1 MMMTMM
7 RKRKMRMIEFDEVY
21 HDFFGEM
28 DGQNDAY
35 KLAKIEHPLGLML
48 GMNKDFNPSLLFI
61 SNTKPSSI
69 PNSSA
74 IDVYVGLRKDK
85 QYAIIFSLLNDKY
98 IELFSYFCMDMIN
111 SSINCKKEDGAHFL
125 CNRYLLWKKMLE
137 RSRSTLLT
145 DNEVKGLIGELYFL
159 KNFLFEKYGVEE
171 SIKSWMGPEKTDQ
184 DFMYKDTWFEVK
196 AVSPGSTTIR
206 ISSVEQLDTNRDG
219 NLVVL
224 YLDKTSISDND
235 RLNLNK
241 LVSEIKELILDESLK
256 IRLDVLLMYWGY
268 TYNDEYDNKN
278 YHFISSKM
286 YMVNN
291 TFPCLR
297 QRDLNKSIG
306 KINYELITSNIEEW
320 SISDGIA
327 RI

>member
-1 MMMTMM
+1 MGKPKIRFKGFTEDWEQ
-7 RKRKMRMIEFDEVY
+7 RKVSEV
-21 HDFFGEM
+21 G
-28 DGQNDAY
+28 N
-35 KLAKIEHPLGLML
+35 
-48 GMNKDFNPSLLFI
+48 
-61 SNTKPSSI
+61 
-69 PNSSA
+69 
-74 IDVYVGLRKDK
+74 
-85 QYAIIFSLLNDKY
+85 II
-98 IELFSYFCMDMIN
+98 
-111 SSINCKKEDGAHFL
+111 
-125 CNRYLLWKKMLE
+125 
-137 RSRSTLLT
+137 T
-145 DNEVKGLIGELYFL
+145 
-159 KNFLFEKYGVEE
+159 
-171 SIKSWMGPEKTDQ
+171 
-184 DFMYKDTWFEVK
+184 
-196 AVSPGSTTIR
+196 GSTP
-206 ISSVEQLDTNRDG
+206 
-219 NLVVL
+219 
-224 YLDKTSISDND
+224 KTSISDND

-286 YMVNN
+286 YTVNN